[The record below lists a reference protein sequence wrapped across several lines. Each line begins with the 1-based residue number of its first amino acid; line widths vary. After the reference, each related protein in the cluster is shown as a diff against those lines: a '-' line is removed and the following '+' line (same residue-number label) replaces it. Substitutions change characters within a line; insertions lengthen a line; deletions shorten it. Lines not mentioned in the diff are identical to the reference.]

1 VLAAGG
7 HQLPLGARALHIVS
21 RLIRVPGH
29 RPGGNR
35 SVPGQ
40 AAYHHGQGGG
50 AAAIQGHQ
58 AVAVGG
64 AAPAGIPLHQLGEGP
79 PLHRTHRGGR
89 LGVLLPGVAD
99 HKVQGL
105 RVADRQLQQLL
116 RIVLRTGQKDL
127 RRRLLPG
134 QHLKLVQQLRPRLEG
149 RLDPVSPGNRSR
161 GSPVPQPSRPQDQQ
175 GAQTQHH
182 RPPEQSRSPPRA
194 AAAPLGP
201 AGARLRPV

>member
-1 VLAAGG
+1 MLAAGG

-21 RLIRVPGH
+21 RLIRIPGH
-29 RPGGNR
+29 RPGGDR
-35 SVPGQ
+35 SVTGQ

-50 AAAIQGHQ
+50 TAAIQGHQ

-116 RIVLRTGQKDL
+116 RIVLRTGQKGL

-134 QHLKLVQQLRPRLEG
+134 QRLKLVRYMSSSLTGLTYIFDEPSAGMHPRDVYRMNNLLRQLRDKG
-149 RLDPVSPGNRSR
+149 QH
-161 GSPVPQPSRPQDQQ
+161 GSGG
-175 GAQTQHH
+175 GA
-182 RPPEQSRSPPRA
+182 
-194 AAAPLGP
+194 
-201 AGARLRPV
+201 